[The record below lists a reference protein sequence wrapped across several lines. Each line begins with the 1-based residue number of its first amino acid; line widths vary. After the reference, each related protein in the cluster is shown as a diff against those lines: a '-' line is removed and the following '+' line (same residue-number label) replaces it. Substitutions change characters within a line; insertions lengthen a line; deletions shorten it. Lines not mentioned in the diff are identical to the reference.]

1 MASFQRMY
9 PELFQPLV
17 IRNKI
22 VKNRVVSSPHGDPR
36 MLEADRNGMAVFSEE
51 AAIYYG
57 NIARGGAAIVNTGH
71 LGVDPRFYLGAHR
84 EYFASRCRANSRI
97 WRTGKYRIESRRAVV
112 HAGRRQPPYR
122 TELSGEG

>member
-71 LGVDPRFYLGAHR
+71 LGVDP
-84 EYFASRCRANSRI
+84 SSI
-97 WRTGKYRIESRRAVV
+97 
-112 HAGRRQPPYR
+112 
-122 TELSGEG
+122 